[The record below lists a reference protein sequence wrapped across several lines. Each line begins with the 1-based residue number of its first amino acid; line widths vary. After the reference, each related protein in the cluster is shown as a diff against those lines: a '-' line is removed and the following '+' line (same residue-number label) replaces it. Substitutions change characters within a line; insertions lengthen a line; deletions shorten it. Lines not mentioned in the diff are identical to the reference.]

1 MACSEC
7 NCDIITT
14 SGDVDYVSTSV
25 ILTFDQSNT
34 RACGDISI
42 TPDDIYEDDE
52 TFSVTLT
59 TGDED
64 VTLEPDGGIVTI
76 TDDDGSLHY
85 LAYMHTYKYSCDSF
99 SQK

>member
-1 MACSEC
+1 M
-7 NCDIITT
+7 TV

-25 ILTFDQSNT
+25 TLTFDQANT
-34 RACGDISI
+34 RACSDISI

-64 VTLEPDGGIVTI
+64 VTLEPDNGIVTI
-76 TDDDGSLHY
+76 TDDDGGLN
-85 LAYMHTYKYSCDSF
+85 CV
-99 SQK
+99 

>member
-1 MACSEC
+1 M
-7 NCDIITT
+7 
-14 SGDVDYVSTSV
+14 SGYWSSPSGGVDYTSITV
-25 ILTFDQSNT
+25 TLIFDGSNT
-34 RACGDISI
+34 RQCNEVAI
-42 TPDDIYEDDE
+42 TDDNIYEDDE

-64 VTLEPDGGIVTI
+64 VTLEPDNGIVTI
-76 TDDDGSLHY
+76 TDDDGSFHY